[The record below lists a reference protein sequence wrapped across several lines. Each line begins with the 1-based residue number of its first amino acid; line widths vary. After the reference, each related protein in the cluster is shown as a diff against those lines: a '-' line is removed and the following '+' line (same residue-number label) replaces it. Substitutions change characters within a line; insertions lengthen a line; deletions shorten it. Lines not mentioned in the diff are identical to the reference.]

1 MYYGHTWR
9 IEDTNAD
16 TNLFRIRG
24 SVRQMCMES
33 PVYFV
38 LDVALG
44 CWRPKI
50 GDAGVDFQDGMLT
63 RLDWKFTDAMIL
75 FVKTFDKTKF

>member
-1 MYYGHTWR
+1 MATHGALK
-9 IEDTNAD
+9 IPM
-16 TNLFRIRG
+16 LI
-24 SVRQMCMES
+24 QI
-33 PVYFV
+33 YFV
-38 LDVALG
+38 SGEACDRCAWSPRFTLFWMLALG